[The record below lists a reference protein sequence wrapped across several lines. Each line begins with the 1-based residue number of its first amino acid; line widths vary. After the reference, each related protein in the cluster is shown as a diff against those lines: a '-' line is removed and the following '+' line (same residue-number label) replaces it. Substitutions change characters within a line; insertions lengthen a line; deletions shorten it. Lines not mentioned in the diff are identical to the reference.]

1 MKHIYV
7 IFLLIGLTLLQA
19 RFFFVH
25 AQEIDSLKAKRLDEV
40 VVIGVRS
47 NIGPVKRLEPV
58 HETYITVGKKNEVIM
73 VQDLPANL
81 AEKSGRQIFA
91 KVPGVFIYDMDGSGN
106 QMNISTRGL
115 DPHRGWEYNIRQ
127 NGVMTNSDI
136 YGYPASHYSPP
147 MESIQQIELIR
158 GTSSLQYGAEFGG
171 MINYKV
177 KEADTTRK
185 VGFESINTVGS
196 FGLQSTYNAIGG
208 KTGKFTYYGYYHRRV
223 SEGYREN
230 SRSEAEAQ
238 YFNLKYTFSERLEIK
253 AELGRSTYL
262 YQIPGPLTDS
272 LHAADPRQSTRSRN
286 YFSPDIYVPS
296 LSLDW
301 TFGDRIK
308 LNWVT
313 SAVLGQR
320 NSLQFV
326 GLADVADE
334 IDPDTNAYPP
344 RQVDRDNFN
353 SYASELRLRK
363 DYRINQMENTLIV
376 GLRYANNDMHR
387 RQQGRGTT
395 GVDYNLTLIQPGF
408 GRDLHYKT
416 QGISVFAENLFRLS
430 PRLSVS
436 PGIRIE
442 NAESRMSGKV
452 VYLPDEEVPLH
463 LSHKF
468 TLLGIS
474 GEFAL
479 NKSNAIYGGWSQ
491 AYRPIV
497 MADIIPPTSLDRTD
511 ENLKDSFGANAELGI
526 RGEIKNL
533 SYDLSF
539 FQVAYN
545 NRVGHLILS
554 DAQNQPYIFKT
565 NTGNSRTNG
574 LELYVEYGLIE
585 REWTGLSLFTSTSY
599 FDAQYLEG
607 ELRDGADNRNITGN
621 RLETVPRWM
630 SRNGFQIMYKGFSGV
645 GQFSYVDKSYSDAFN
660 TLVPSENGAKGV
672 VPSYALFDW
681 NMSYRFMPNLLLKV
695 GINNVTNKQYFTKRP
710 SGYPGAGV
718 WSSDGRSINVTV
730 GIKL

>member
-1 MKHIYV
+1 MKYLYPLLITTS
-7 IFLLIGLTLLQA
+7 FLLLQG
-19 RFFFVH
+19 RISSVH
-25 AQEIDSLKAKRLDEV
+25 AQENDTIKTKQLEEIVVRSL
-40 VVIGVRS
+40 RS
-47 NIGPVKRLEPV
+47 NIEAVKRLEPV
-58 HETYITVGKKNEVIM
+58 SETYITLGKKNEVIS

-91 KVPGVFIYDMDGSGN
+91 KIPGVFIYDMDGSGN

-115 DPHRGWEYNIRQ
+115 DPHRSWEYNIRQ
-127 NGVMTNSDI
+127 NGIMTNSDI

-196 FGLQSTYNAIGG
+196 YGLQSTYNALGG
-208 KTGKFTYYGYYHRRV
+208 KIGKLTYYGYYHRRV
-223 SEGYREN
+223 SDGYREN
-230 SRSEAEAQ
+230 STSEAEAQ
-238 YFNLKYTFSERLEIK
+238 YISLKYAFSDRLEVK

-286 YFSPDIYVPS
+286 YFHPDIYVPS

-301 TFGDRIK
+301 TLGSGTK

-313 SAVLGQR
+313 SAVLGER
-320 NSLQFV
+320 NSVQFV
-326 GLADVADE
+326 GLADAVDE
-334 IDPDTNAYPP
+334 IDPNTNAFSP

-376 GLRYANNDMHR
+376 GLRYANNDMYR

-395 GVDYNLTLIQPGF
+395 GSDYDLTLIQPGF
-408 GRDLHYKT
+408 GRDLHYET

-452 VYLPDEEVPLH
+452 VYLLDEQVPLK
-463 LSHKF
+463 LNHKF
-468 TLLGIS
+468 ALLGIS

-479 NKSNAIYGGWSQ
+479 NKNNAVYGGWSQ

-526 RGEIKNL
+526 RGEIKRLN
-533 SYDLSF
+533 YDLSF

-554 DAQNQPYIFKT
+554 DAQQQTYVFKT

-585 REWTGLSLFTSTSY
+585 REWLGLSLFTSTSY
-599 FDAQYLEG
+599 FDAEYLEG
-607 ELRDGADNRNITGN
+607 ELRDGDDNRNITGN
-621 RLETVPRWM
+621 RLETVPQWM
-630 SRNGFQIMYKGFSGV
+630 SRNGLQIMYKGFSGIA
-645 GQFSYVDKSYSDAFN
+645 QFSYVDKSYSDAFN

-672 VPSYALFDW
+672 VPGYAIIDW
-681 NMSYRFMPNLLLKV
+681 NMSYRFMPSLLLKV
-695 GINNVTNKQYFTKRP
+695 GINNIANKQYFTKRP

-718 WSSDGRSINVTV
+718 WSSDGRNINVTV